1 MTIARHM
8 RAWIYDTAGAARDV
22 MREVTLDMPSPGPG
36 EVLVELRVSAVN
48 PTDVKRRVTGRELGL
63 FSPIIPNNDG
73 SGIIV
78 AVGAGVS
85 TSRTGENVW
94 LFGAQAGRPHGTA
107 ARYAALPAAQAIT
120 LPDKA
125 SFTDGAC
132 VGVPAVTAWHAVLGG
147 GPVDGRTVL
156 VTGAGGRVG
165 RYAVQIARASGAR
178 VIAATRRE
186 KFDEVK
192 RLGAHEVIDYMAGG
206 LCDALRAAA
215 PDGIDRVAD
224 GALWLTLE
232 QALPALGSRAHIAAY
247 ASDQNANPV
256 LPFAKLLY
264 ANTTIEAFSIFGM
277 SSEQQ
282 QAAID
287 GVNQL
292 LAGGKLE
299 HKVGARFDFSQMIEA
314 HEAVETGSV
323 DGSCLVTIR

>member
-1 MTIARHM
+1 M

-22 MREVTLDMPSPGPG
+22 MREVTLDMPSLGPG

-107 ARYAALPAAQAIT
+107 ARYVALPAAQAIT

-206 LCDALRAAA
+206 LRDALRAAA

-264 ANTTIEAFSIFGM
+264 ANTTIEAFSIFGLYR
-277 SSEQQ
+277 EQQ

-314 HEAVETGSV
+314 HEAVETVSV